1 MFADVF
7 ERPSGVPDLLAR
19 AGVDVRVVR
28 LAAGD
33 YAVGAGGLVER
44 KSMPDFHASIMSGR
58 FWAQIGKLRA
68 ASARAYLLVEGPDLD
83 EGPLHPNAIRGVCV
97 AAIDLDV
104 ALIRTTDPAD
114 TARWLHRL
122 AERRH
127 RKAGRDRP
135 VYAQRPAPK
144 AGPAA
149 AEAMLAAVPGISSQ
163 RARALLRHF
172 GSVRAVLDASDDEL
186 SAVPGLGPVRIG
198 ALRQTVAGS

>member
-19 AGVDVRVVR
+19 SGVDVRVVR

-97 AAIDLDV
+97 AVIDLDV

-135 VYAQRPAPK
+135 VYAQRPAPS
-144 AGPAA
+144 ANAA
-149 AEAMLAAVPGISSQ
+149 AEAMLAAIPGISSHH
-163 RARALLRHF
+163 ARALLSHF
-172 GSVRAVLDASDDEL
+172 GNVQAVLNASDEELRRISGIGPARVRA
-186 SAVPGLGPVRIG
+186 
-198 ALRQTVAGS
+198 LRETVAGS